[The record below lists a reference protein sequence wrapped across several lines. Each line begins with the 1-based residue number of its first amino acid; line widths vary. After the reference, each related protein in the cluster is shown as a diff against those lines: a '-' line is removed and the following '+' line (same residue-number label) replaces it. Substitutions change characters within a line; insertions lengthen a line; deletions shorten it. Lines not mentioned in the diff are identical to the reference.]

1 MLYREL
7 ATVSTYIAD
16 TSHKLEEVLQMLC
29 LKTMTSFKTDA
40 LVYTELDNSGV
51 VTPRSAFGIDISN
64 GSIESLKFSISEQ
77 TPFTDAI
84 RENKI
89 VWVNTLP
96 QWPKQYNAMSALKL
110 PKTIKTVIASPVEAR
125 GLPVGSLAVFSR
137 DKLQYE
143 ESIAQFIEA
152 IAMIL
157 AGALLNK
164 KSIIDYPVSL
174 EFLNNAPQERSEEFH
189 STLREYQEPL
199 TERQNLILKLIS
211 EGRTNAAIAD
221 VLGYSESLIRQETIR
236 IYAKLGCSGRNE
248 AAQIYLKSNIEHTPL
263 AV

>member
-7 ATVSTYIAD
+7 AAVSTYIAD

-51 VTPRSAFGIDISN
+51 VTPRSAFGIDISDE
-64 GSIESLKFSISEQ
+64 SIDSLKFSISEQ

-89 VWVNTLP
+89 VWINTLP
-96 QWPKQYNAMSALKL
+96 QWPKQYNKMDTLKL
-110 PKTIKTVIASPVEAR
+110 PKTIRTFITSPVEAR

-137 DKLQYE
+137 EKLQYE

-164 KSIIDYPVSL
+164 KSIIDYPATLDSL
-174 EFLNNAPQERSEEFH
+174 VNSQQDRSEEFH
-189 STLREYQEPL
+189 SSLREYQEPL

-248 AAQIYLKSNIEHTPL
+248 AAQIYLKSITEQTAL

>member
-7 ATVSTYIAD
+7 AAVSTYIAD

-29 LKTMTSFKTDA
+29 LKTMTSFKADA

-51 VTPRSAFGIDISN
+51 VTPRSTFGMDISN

-84 RENKI
+84 RENKV

-96 QWPKQYNAMSALKL
+96 QWPKQYNAMSAWKL

-137 DKLQYE
+137 EKLQYE

-164 KSIIDYPVSL
+164 KSIIDYPVNL
-174 EFLNNAPQERSEEFH
+174 EFLNNEHQERSEDFH
-189 STLREYQEPL
+189 STLREYHEPL

-248 AAQIYLKSNIEHTPL
+248 AAQIYLKSNIENTAL

>member
-1 MLYREL
+1 M
-7 ATVSTYIAD
+7 
-16 TSHKLEEVLQMLC
+16 
-29 LKTMTSFKTDA
+29 
-40 LVYTELDNSGV
+40 
-51 VTPRSAFGIDISN
+51 
-64 GSIESLKFSISEQ
+64 
-77 TPFTDAI
+77 
-84 RENKI
+84 
-89 VWVNTLP
+89 
-96 QWPKQYNAMSALKL
+96 
-110 PKTIKTVIASPVEAR
+110 
-125 GLPVGSLAVFSR
+125 GSLAVFSR
-137 DKLQYE
+137 EKLQYE